1 MKTIAVLIDFSKP
14 SEHAARYALHIAQ
27 KIEADILLFNAFLV
41 PADIPMA
48 AAQVAWP
55 VYEYEE
61 IKTDT
66 EKSLTKLCNKL
77 KHEVKV
83 RPLPGTFMPAITC
96 LCEEGPVA
104 DALLALEKDK
114 NIVLLVAGTH
124 GSDAISTFMLGNN
137 CRELIDNT
145 TLPLLLVPGNASI
158 ENIEKIVFAT
168 DLDINDVKYINS
180 LAGLANK
187 FSANIMIANVDPE
200 MPADTKHNKAEN
212 SFMQEIVLT
221 ADYRRISYRNIPDQN
236 VKRGLNWVFGH
247 EKPDMLVMVHRKS
260 SILDFFFK
268 SSMTKKIAAD
278 TPVPLL
284 VYPYPARSSMMI
296 EL

>member
-1 MKTIAVLIDFSKP
+1 MKTIAVLIDFSKR
-14 SEHAARYALHIAQ
+14 SEHAAMYALHLAQ
-27 KIEADILLFNAFLV
+27 KIEADVLLFNAFLI

-48 AAQVAWP
+48 AAQMAWP

-66 EKSLTKLCNKL
+66 ENNLMKFCNKL
-77 KHEVKV
+77 KHEVKA

-96 LCEEGPVA
+96 LCEEGPVV
-104 DALLALEKDK
+104 DALPTLSKDK

-124 GSDAISTFMLGNN
+124 GSDAISTFVLGNN
-137 CRELIDNT
+137 SRELIDDT
-145 TLPLLLVPGNASI
+145 TLPLLLVPENASI

-168 DLDINDVKYINS
+168 DLDINDVKYINA

-187 FSANIMIANVDPE
+187 FSANIMIANVNPE
-200 MPADTKHNKAEN
+200 NPADTNHNKAEN
-212 SFMQEIVLT
+212 SFMQEMVLK
-221 ADYRRISYRNIPDQN
+221 ANYRRISYHNIPDQN
-236 VKRGLNWVFGH
+236 VKRGLTWVFGN
-247 EKPDMLVMVHRKS
+247 EKPEMLVMVHRKS

-268 SSMTKKIAAD
+268 SSITKKIAAD

-284 VYPYPARSSMMI
+284 VYPYPIDTIPAF
-296 EL
+296 

>member
-1 MKTIAVLIDFSKP
+1 MKTIAILIDFSKR
-14 SEHAARYALHIAQ
+14 SEHAAIYALHLAQ
-27 KIEADILLFNAFLV
+27 KIEADVLLFNAFLV
-41 PADIPMA
+41 PADISIA

-55 VYEYEE
+55 FYEYEE

-66 EKSLTKLCNKL
+66 EKNLTKFCNKL
-77 KHEVKV
+77 KDDVMA

-104 DALLALEKDK
+104 DALPALCKDK

-124 GSDAISTFMLGNN
+124 GSDAISTFVLGNN
-137 CRELIDNT
+137 SRELIDDT
-145 TLPLLLVPGNASI
+145 ILPLLLVPENASI

-187 FSANIMIANVDPE
+187 FSANIMIANVNPE
-200 MPADTKHNKAEN
+200 TPADTIHNKAEN
-212 SFMQEIVLT
+212 SFMQEMVLN

-236 VKRGLNWVFGH
+236 VQKGLVCVLGN

-260 SILDFFFK
+260 NLLDFFFK
-268 SSMTKKIAAD
+268 SSMTKKIAAE

-284 VYPYPARSSMMI
+284 VYPYPI
-296 EL
+296 DTIPVF